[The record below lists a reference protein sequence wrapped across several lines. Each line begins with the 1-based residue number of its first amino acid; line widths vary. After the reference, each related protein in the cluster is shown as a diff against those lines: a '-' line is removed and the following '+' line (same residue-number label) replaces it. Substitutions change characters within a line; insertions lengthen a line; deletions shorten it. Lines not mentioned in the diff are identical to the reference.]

1 MVLHANPFLQAHT
14 DTLPDGTWRLGV
26 AGKWSG
32 EGDLNE
38 AGEIEAACSI
48 PVKVGECFINEI
60 NIYMDMLVQYIIYT
74 DHIHLHTPVGEV
86 MKLAVLTSTF
96 FLLQVW

>member
-1 MVLHANPFLQAHT
+1 M
-14 DTLPDGTWRLGV
+14 
-26 AGKWSG
+26 AGEWSG

-60 NIYMDMLVQYIIYT
+60 NIYMDMLVQYT
-74 DHIHLHTPVGEV
+74 DHIHLHAHTGG
-86 MKLAVLTSTF
+86 
-96 FLLQVW
+96 